1 MTKIVYV
8 VSDSPNIRYRQ
19 AMMLRPGT
27 TYGPNGTR
35 KPLVPLPF
43 SFLRITGTAS
53 DTTMKAVSV
62 PMLTISHRKVAS
74 TKPATRP
81 TTVQTIS
88 VLCTGDA
95 VRGLTLRNDGE
106 IRPSFEIA
114 YRMRVW
120 P

>member
-1 MTKIVYV
+1 MPKMVYV
-8 VSDSPNIRYRQ
+8 VIDRPNTRYRQ
-19 AMMLRPGT
+19 AAMLRPGT

-35 KPLVPLPF
+35 KPLTPLPF

-74 TKPATRP
+74 TKPATSP
-81 TTVQTIS
+81 TTMQTIS
-88 VLCTGDA
+88 VLCTGEA
-95 VRGLTLRNDGE
+95 VRGFTFWNDLE